1 MYIRRYVKTYGRMSS
16 GEVLT
21 RKLSNVIL
29 CFGGIGVGALCGGV
43 GALYIALVSFVC
55 AWVIKRF
62 GVSVEV
68 CDVLGEVLGDVL
80 GEVHGDVPSER
91 WKVEALTQGEF
102 SKDGFIEEVWKDCSC
117 VKTVNSGAA
126 GWDLCLRA

>member
-1 MYIRRYVKTYGRMSS
+1 MYIRRYVKTYGRMLS

-21 RKLSNVIL
+21 RKLSKCPKESDVDL
-29 CFGGIGVGALCGGV
+29 VWWRWSWRFVWCGDQAARWCDVLVGICGFASGVDVL
-43 GALYIALVSFVC
+43 S
-55 AWVIKRF
+55 
-62 GVSVEV
+62 
-68 CDVLGEVLGDVL
+68 DVLGEVLVDVL

-91 WKVEALTQGEF
+91 WKVEALTQEKF

-126 GWDLCLRA
+126 G